1 MQKVLMIIPA
11 YNEEKSILDVVKEI
25 KKVKCDDVLI
35 DYIIINDGS
44 RDKTR
49 EVCIQNDL
57 NFIDLPCNLGIG
69 GAVQTGYKYAFY
81 KEYDIAIQFDGDNQH
96 DGAFIPY
103 LIQEINKGN
112 DMVIGSRFVSDLSE
126 FKSSALRRLGINIL
140 SGIIKV
146 CTGVKVYDV
155 TSGYRACNK
164 KLIEYFAYKYPVDYP
179 EPDTLV
185 QVLKKG
191 MKVLEIP
198 VKMRERKE
206 GKSSINGFKSAY
218 YMIKVTL
225 AIIIAAISTRSDK

>member
-126 FKSSALRRLGINIL
+126 FKSSALRRFGINIL

-225 AIIIAAISTRSDK
+225 AIIIAAISTRRDK

>member
-49 EVCIQNDL
+49 EICIQNDL

-96 DGAFIPY
+96 DGTFIPH

-126 FKSSALRRLGINIL
+126 FKSSALRRFGINIL

-225 AIIIAAISTRSDK
+225 AIIIAAISTRRDK

>member
-11 YNEEKSILDVVKEI
+11 YNEEKSILDVVKEM

-49 EVCIQNDL
+49 EICIQNDL

-96 DGAFIPY
+96 DGAFIPH

-126 FKSSALRRLGINIL
+126 FKSSALRRFGINIL

-191 MKVLEIP
+191 MKVLEVP
-198 VKMRERKE
+198 VKMRDRKE

>member
-11 YNEEKSILDVVKEI
+11 YNEEKSILDVVKEM

-49 EVCIQNDL
+49 EICIQNDL

-126 FKSSALRRLGINIL
+126 FKSSALRRFGINIL

>member
-49 EVCIQNDL
+49 EICIQNDL

-96 DGAFIPY
+96 DGSFIPY
-103 LIQEINKGN
+103 LIKEINKGN

-225 AIIIAAISTRSDK
+225 AIIIAAISTRRDK

>member
-49 EVCIQNDL
+49 EICIQNDL

-103 LIQEINKGN
+103 LIKEINKGN

-164 KLIEYFAYKYPVDYP
+164 KLIEYFAC
-179 EPDTLV
+179 
-185 QVLKKG
+185 
-191 MKVLEIP
+191 
-198 VKMRERKE
+198 R
-206 GKSSINGFKSAY
+206 SIQN
-218 YMIKVTL
+218 ME
-225 AIIIAAISTRSDK
+225 

>member
-49 EVCIQNDL
+49 EICIQNDL

-126 FKSSALRRLGINIL
+126 FKSSALRRFGINIL